1 MWVACE
7 TDQPIAS
14 VTYLCNRLTD
24 GLTTCSAGRSTD
36 GLTTCSAGRSTDG
49 LLTLLYVVCRTD

>member
-14 VTYLCNRLTD
+14 DDIVTYLCNRLTD
-24 GLTTCSAGRSTD
+24 GLMTCSAGRSTN
-36 GLTTCSAGRSTDG
+36 G